1 MDITFGGDKVTLEG
15 KEIKIGDV
23 APSFKAVNKDL
34 SDFNSEDLKGKIVV
48 YSVAPSIDT
57 PVCALQATT
66 FNEEATK
73 LSDDVKIVTVTVD
86 LPFAQERF
94 CSVKGID
101 NADIVSDYRYKEFG
115 KKFGFMMEELQLLA
129 RGVVIV
135 DRDGKVA
142 YVEYVPEVT
151 NDVNFDKALEEVK
164 KLKWS
169 TLI

>member
-15 KEIKIGDV
+15 KEIKVGDV

-57 PVCALQATT
+57 PVCALQTTT

-115 KKFGFMMEELQLLA
+115 HKFGFMMEELQLLA

-164 KLKWS
+164 KLK
-169 TLI
+169 

>member
-15 KEIKIGDV
+15 KEIKVGDV

-57 PVCALQATT
+57 PVCALQTTT

-86 LPFAQERF
+86 LPIAQERF

-115 KKFGFMMEELQLLA
+115 QKFGFMMEELQLLA

-164 KLKWS
+164 KLK
-169 TLI
+169 

>member
-15 KEIKIGDV
+15 KEIKVGDV

-115 KKFGFMMEELQLLA
+115 QKFGFMMEELQLLA

-164 KLKWS
+164 KLS
-169 TLI
+169 

>member
-15 KEIKIGDV
+15 KEIKVGDV

-57 PVCALQATT
+57 PVCALQTTT

-101 NADIVSDYRYKEFG
+101 NTDIVSDYRYKEFG
-115 KKFGFMMEELQLLA
+115 QKFGFMIEELQLLA

>member
-15 KEIKIGDV
+15 KEIKVGDI
-23 APSFKAVNKDL
+23 APSFKAINKDL

-115 KKFGFMMEELQLLA
+115 QKFGFMMEELQLLA

-164 KLKWS
+164 KLK
-169 TLI
+169 

>member
-1 MDITFGGDKVTLEG
+1 MNITFGGNKVNLEG
-15 KEIKIGDV
+15 KEIKVGDV

-115 KKFGFMMEELQLLA
+115 QKFGFMMEELQLLA

-164 KLKWS
+164 KLS
-169 TLI
+169 

>member
-1 MDITFGGDKVTLEG
+1 MNITFGGNKVNLEG
-15 KEIKIGDV
+15 KEIKVGDV

-115 KKFGFMMEELQLLA
+115 QKFGFMIEELQLLA

-164 KLKWS
+164 KLS
-169 TLI
+169 

>member
-15 KEIKIGDV
+15 KEIKVGDI

-115 KKFGFMMEELQLLA
+115 QKFGFMMEELQLLA

-164 KLKWS
+164 KLK
-169 TLI
+169 

>member
-1 MDITFGGDKVTLEG
+1 MNITFGGDKITLEG
-15 KEIKIGDV
+15 KEIKVGDV

-101 NADIVSDYRYKEFG
+101 NANIVSDYRYKEFG
-115 KKFGFMMEELQLLA
+115 QKFGFMMEELQLLA

-151 NDVNFDKALEEVK
+151 NDVNFDRALEEVK
-164 KLKWS
+164 KLK
-169 TLI
+169 

>member
-1 MDITFGGDKVTLEG
+1 MNITFGGNKVTLEG
-15 KEIKIGDV
+15 KEIKVGDL

-115 KKFGFMMEELQLLA
+115 QKFGFMMEELQLLA

-164 KLKWS
+164 KLK
-169 TLI
+169 

>member
-1 MDITFGGDKVTLEG
+1 MDITFGGNKINLEG
-15 KEIKIGDV
+15 KEIKVGDL
-23 APSFKAVNKDL
+23 APSFKAVKRDL
-34 SDFNSEDLKGKIVV
+34 SDFNSDDLKGKIVV
-48 YSVAPSIDT
+48 YSIAPSIDT

-94 CSVKGID
+94 CSVKGIE
-101 NADIVSDYRYKEFG
+101 NADIVSDYKYKEFG
-115 KKFGFMMEELQLLA
+115 KKFGFMIEELQLLA

-151 NDVNFDKALEEVK
+151 HDVNFDKALEEVK
-164 KLKWS
+164 KLK
-169 TLI
+169 

>member
-15 KEIKIGDV
+15 KEIKVGDI

-34 SDFNSEDLKGKIVV
+34 SDFNSDDLKGKIVV

-115 KKFGFMMEELQLLA
+115 QKFGFMMEELQLLA

-164 KLKWS
+164 KLK
-169 TLI
+169 

>member
-15 KEIKIGDV
+15 KEIKVGDM

-34 SDFNSEDLKGKIVV
+34 SDFNSEDLNGKIVV

-115 KKFGFMMEELQLLA
+115 QKFGFMMKELQLLA

-142 YVEYVPEVT
+142 YIEYVPEVT
-151 NDVNFDKALEEVK
+151 DDVNFDKALEEVK
-164 KLKWS
+164 KLS
-169 TLI
+169 

>member
-15 KEIKIGDV
+15 KEIKVGDI
-23 APSFKAVNKDL
+23 APSFKAINKDL

-115 KKFGFMMEELQLLA
+115 QKFGFMMEELQLLA

-164 KLKWS
+164 KLS
-169 TLI
+169 

>member
-15 KEIKIGDV
+15 KEIKVGDV

-115 KKFGFMMEELQLLA
+115 QKFGFMIEELQLLA

-164 KLKWS
+164 KLK
-169 TLI
+169 

>member
-15 KEIKIGDV
+15 KEIKVGDI
-23 APSFKAVNKDL
+23 APSFKAINKDL

-115 KKFGFMMEELQLLA
+115 QKFGFMIEELQLLA

-135 DRDGKVA
+135 DRDGKVQ

-164 KLKWS
+164 KLK
-169 TLI
+169 

>member
-1 MDITFGGDKVTLEG
+1 MDITFGGDKVNLEG
-15 KEIKIGDV
+15 KEIKVGDV

-115 KKFGFMMEELQLLA
+115 QKFGFMMEELQLLA

-164 KLKWS
+164 KLS
-169 TLI
+169 

>member
-15 KEIKIGDV
+15 KEIKVGDV

-94 CSVKGID
+94 CSVKGIE
-101 NADIVSDYRYKEFG
+101 NADIVSDYKYKEFG
-115 KKFGFMMEELQLLA
+115 KKFGFMIEELQLLA

-151 NDVNFDKALEEVK
+151 HDVNFDKALEEVK

>member
-15 KEIKIGDV
+15 KEIKVGDV

-115 KKFGFMMEELQLLA
+115 QKFGFMIEELQLLA

>member
-15 KEIKIGDV
+15 KEIKVGDM

-115 KKFGFMMEELQLLA
+115 QKFGFMMEELQLLA

-164 KLKWS
+164 KLS
-169 TLI
+169 

>member
-57 PVCALQATT
+57 PVCTLQTTT

-115 KKFGFMMEELQLLA
+115 QKFGFMMEELQLLA

-164 KLKWS
+164 KLK
-169 TLI
+169 

>member
-15 KEIKIGDV
+15 KEIKVGDM

-115 KKFGFMMEELQLLA
+115 QKFGFMMEELQLLA

-151 NDVNFDKALEEVK
+151 DDVNFDKALEEVK
-164 KLKWS
+164 KLS
-169 TLI
+169 

>member
-1 MDITFGGDKVTLEG
+1 MDITFGGNKVNLEG
-15 KEIKIGDV
+15 KEIKVGDL
-23 APSFKAVNKDL
+23 APSFKAVKRDL
-34 SDFNSEDLKGKIVV
+34 SDFNSDELKDKIVV

-94 CSVKGID
+94 CSVKGIK
-101 NADIVSDYRYKEFG
+101 NADIVSDYKYKEFG
-115 KKFGFMMEELQLLA
+115 KKFGFMIEEFQLLA

-151 NDVNFDKALEEVK
+151 HDVNFDKALEEVK
-164 KLKWS
+164 KLK
-169 TLI
+169 

>member
-1 MDITFGGDKVTLEG
+1 MDITFGGNKVNLEG
-15 KEIKIGDV
+15 KEIKVGDL
-23 APSFKAVNKDL
+23 APSFKAVKRNL
-34 SDFNSEDLKGKIVV
+34 SDFNSDDLKGKIVV

-94 CSVKGID
+94 CSVKGIK
-101 NADIVSDYRYKEFG
+101 NADIVSDYKYKEFG
-115 KKFGFMMEELQLLA
+115 KKFGFMIEELQLLA

-151 NDVNFDKALEEVK
+151 HDVNFDKALEEVK

>member
-1 MDITFGGDKVTLEG
+1 MDITFGGDKVNLEG
-15 KEIKIGDV
+15 KEIKVGDM

-115 KKFGFMMEELQLLA
+115 QKFGFMMKELQLLA

-164 KLKWS
+164 KLS
-169 TLI
+169 

>member
-1 MDITFGGDKVTLEG
+1 MDITFGGNKVTLEG
-15 KEIKIGDV
+15 KEIKVGDI
-23 APSFKAVNKDL
+23 APEFKAVKRDL

-57 PVCALQATT
+57 SVCAIQATT
-66 FNEEATK
+66 FNEEAAK

-94 CSVKGID
+94 CSVKGIES
-101 NADIVSDYRYKEFG
+101 ADIVSDYRYREFG
-115 KKFGFMMEELQLLA
+115 EKYGFMIKELKLLA

-151 NDVNFDKALEEVK
+151 HEVNFEKALEEVK
-164 KLKWS
+164 KLS
-169 TLI
+169 

>member
-15 KEIKIGDV
+15 KEIKVGDV

-57 PVCALQATT
+57 PVCALQTTT

-115 KKFGFMMEELQLLA
+115 QKFGFMIEELQLLA

>member
-1 MDITFGGDKVTLEG
+1 MDITFGGNKVNLEG
-15 KEIKIGDV
+15 KEIKVGDV

-94 CSVKGID
+94 CSVKGVD

-115 KKFGFMMEELQLLA
+115 QKFGFMMEELQLLA

-164 KLKWS
+164 KLS
-169 TLI
+169 

>member
-15 KEIKIGDV
+15 KEIKVGDV

-115 KKFGFMMEELQLLA
+115 QKFGFMMEELQLLA

-151 NDVNFDKALEEVK
+151 NDVNFDRALEEVK
-164 KLKWS
+164 KLK
-169 TLI
+169 

>member
-1 MDITFGGDKVTLEG
+1 MDITFGGNKVNLEG
-15 KEIKIGDV
+15 KEIKVGNV

-115 KKFGFMMEELQLLA
+115 QKFGFMMEELQLLA

-164 KLKWS
+164 KLS
-169 TLI
+169 

>member
-15 KEIKIGDV
+15 KEIKVGDV

-115 KKFGFMMEELQLLA
+115 QKFGFMMEELQLLA

>member
-1 MDITFGGDKVTLEG
+1 MDITFGGDKVNLEG
-15 KEIKIGDV
+15 KEIKVGDM

-115 KKFGFMMEELQLLA
+115 QKFGFMIEELQLLA

-151 NDVNFDKALEEVK
+151 DDVNFDKALEEVK
-164 KLKWS
+164 KLS
-169 TLI
+169 

>member
-15 KEIKIGDV
+15 KEIKVGDV

-94 CSVKGID
+94 CSVKGIE
-101 NADIVSDYRYKEFG
+101 NADIVSDYKYKEFG
-115 KKFGFMMEELQLLA
+115 KKFGFMIEEFQLLA

-164 KLKWS
+164 KLK
-169 TLI
+169 

>member
-15 KEIKIGDV
+15 KEIKVGDI
-23 APSFKAVNKDL
+23 APSFKAINKDL

-115 KKFGFMMEELQLLA
+115 QKFGFMMEELQLLA